1 MMKLRLKWIVI
12 AAAVVALGAGGFH
25 TWQTRKQQKLLI
37 DAQQAAQKDRASVQ
51 LAATDVV
58 TVQTLVLSQGLP
70 ISGQTKAVNAA
81 FVKARVAGELQG
93 LQVRE
98 GDFVQAGQV
107 LARVDSTEYAARLR
121 QSQQQAQAA
130 KAQVDIAQRSFDNNR
145 ALVDQG
151 FISKTGLD
159 ASASNLAAA
168 QASFSAA
175 QSGAEVLQKA
185 VEDTVLRAPIAGQ
198 VAQRLAQNG
207 ERVAIDGRVVEI
219 VDVRRLELEATV
231 AVAEAM
237 QVRVG
242 QSAQLSFEGAAQPV
256 AARVVRINPSATP
269 GSRAVMVY
277 LAITGNEA
285 LRQGLYAQGLLATG
299 SVSALALPLSA
310 VRTDKPAP
318 YVQML
323 EGDRVRHV
331 PVVMG
336 ARGELNQQTMVEVSG
351 LSAGAQILIGG
362 VGPMLADTVVSLA
375 AGAK

>member
-37 DAQQAAQKDRASVQ
+37 DAQQASQKDRASVQ

-81 FVKARVAGELQG
+81 FVKARVAGELQD

-107 LARVDSTEYAARLR
+107 IARVDSTEYAARLR

-185 VEDTVLRAPIAGQ
+185 LEDTVLRAPIAGQ

-242 QSAQLSFEGAAQPV
+242 QSAQLSFEGAAQSV

>member
-37 DAQQAAQKDRASVQ
+37 DAQQASQKDRASVQ

-107 LARVDSTEYAARLR
+107 IARVDSTEYAARLR

-185 VEDTVLRAPIAGQ
+185 LEDTVLRAPIAGQ

-256 AARVVRINPSATP
+256 AARVVRINPNATP

-336 ARGELNQQTMVEVSG
+336 ARGELNQQTMVEVTG
-351 LSAGAQILIGG
+351 LAAGAQILIGG

>member
-1 MMKLRLKWIVI
+1 MMKIQLKWLVI
-12 AAAVVALGAGGFH
+12 AAALVALGAGGFH
-25 TWQTRKQQKLLI
+25 TWQTRKQQQQLI
-37 DAQQAAQKDRASVQ
+37 VAQQESQKSRSAVQ

-58 TVQTLVLSQGLP
+58 TVEKLVLSQGLP
-70 ISGQTKAVNAA
+70 ISGQTKAVNTA
-81 FVKARVAGELQG
+81 FVKARVAGELQD

-98 GDFVQAGQV
+98 GDFLQAGQV
-107 LARVDSTEYAARLR
+107 IARIDSTEYTARLR
-121 QSQQQAQAA
+121 QAQQQAQAA

-159 ASASNLAAA
+159 ASASTLAAA

-175 QSGAEVLQKA
+175 QSGADVLKKA
-185 VEDTVLRAPIAGQ
+185 LEDTVLRAPIAGQ

-207 ERVAIDGRVVEI
+207 ERVAVDGRIVEI

-231 AVAEAM
+231 GAAEAL

-242 QSAQLSFEGAAQPV
+242 QTAQLRFEGATELV
-256 AARVVRINPSATP
+256 AARVVRMNPSATP
-269 GSRAVMVY
+269 GSRAVTVY
-277 LAITGNEA
+277 LALSGNEA

-299 SVSALALPLSA
+299 SLSALALPLSA

-331 PVVMG
+331 PVVLG
-336 ARGELNQQTMVEVSG
+336 ARGESNQQTMVAVSG
-351 LSAGAQILIGG
+351 LPEGAKVLIGG
-362 VGPMLADTVVSLA
+362 VGPMLADTLISLN

>member
-37 DAQQAAQKDRASVQ
+37 DAQQASQKDRASVQ

-58 TVQTLVLSQGLP
+58 MVQTLLLSQGLP

-81 FVKARVAGELQG
+81 FVKARVAGELQD

-98 GDFVQAGQV
+98 GDFVQAGQII
-107 LARVDSTEYAARLR
+107 ARVDSTEYAARLR
-121 QSQQQAQAA
+121 QAQQQAQAA

-185 VEDTVLRAPIAGQ
+185 LEDTVLRAPIAGQ

-310 VRTDKPAP
+310 VRTDKPVP

>member
-1 MMKLRLKWIVI
+1 MKLRLKWIVI

-37 DAQQAAQKDRASVQ
+37 DAQQASQKDRPSVQ
-51 LAATDVV
+51 LATTDVV

-81 FVKARVAGELQG
+81 FVKARAAGELKD

-121 QSQQQAQAA
+121 QAQQQAQAA

-151 FISKTGLD
+151 FISKTALD

-168 QASFSAA
+168 QASFFAA

-207 ERVAIDGRVVEI
+207 ERVAIDSRVVEI

-256 AARVVRINPSATP
+256 AARVVRINPSTTP

-299 SVSALALPLSA
+299 SISALALPLSA

-362 VGPMLADTVVSLA
+362 VGPMRADTVVSLA

>member
-1 MMKLRLKWIVI
+1 MKLRLKWIVI
-12 AAAVVALGAGGFH
+12 AAAVLALGAGGFH
-25 TWQTRKQQKLLI
+25 TWQTRKQQKQLI
-37 DAQQAAQKDRASVQ
+37 DAQQASQKDRASVQ

-58 TVQTLVLSQGLP
+58 TVQTLLLSQGLP

-81 FVKARVAGELQG
+81 FVKARVAGELQE

-98 GDFVQAGQV
+98 GDFVQAGQII
-107 LARVDSTEYAARLR
+107 ARVDSTEYAARLR

-130 KAQVDIAQRSFDNNR
+130 KAQVEIAQRSFDNNR

-242 QSAQLSFEGAAQPV
+242 QSAQLSFEGAAQAV

-351 LSAGAQILIGG
+351 LAAGAQVLIGG
-362 VGPMLADTVVSLA
+362 VGPMLADTVVSVA

>member
-1 MMKLRLKWIVI
+1 MMKLRIKWIVI
-12 AAAVVALGAGGFH
+12 AAAVVGLGAGGFH
-25 TWQTRKQQKLLI
+25 TWKTRKQQKQLI
-37 DAQQAAQKDRASVQ
+37 EAQQAAQKDRPSVQ

-58 TVQTLVLSQGLP
+58 TVQTLLLSQGLP

-81 FVKARVAGELQG
+81 FVKARVAGELQE

-98 GDFVQAGQV
+98 GDFVQAGQII
-107 LARVDSTEYAARLR
+107 ARIDSTEYAARLR
-121 QSQQQAQAA
+121 QAQQQAQAA

-175 QSGAEVLQKA
+175 QAGAEVLQKA
-185 VEDTVLRAPIAGQ
+185 LEDTVLRAPIAGQ

-207 ERVAIDGRVVEI
+207 ERVAIDARVVEI

-256 AARVVRINPSATP
+256 AARVVRINPNATP

-323 EGDRVRHV
+323 EGNRVRHV
-331 PVVMG
+331 PVILG
-336 ARGELNQQTMVEVSG
+336 TRGELNQQTMVEVSG
-351 LSAGAQILIGG
+351 LAAGAQVLMGG
-362 VGPMLADTVVSLA
+362 VGPMLADTLVSTNG
-375 AGAK
+375 GAK

>member
-12 AAAVVALGAGGFH
+12 AACVVGLGAGGFH

-175 QSGAEVLQKA
+175 QAGAEVLQKA

-207 ERVAIDGRVVEI
+207 ERVTIDGRVVEI
-219 VDVRRLELEATV
+219 VDVRSLELEATV

-256 AARVVRINPSATP
+256 AARVVRINPNATP

-351 LSAGAQILIGG
+351 VAAGAQVLIGG
-362 VGPMLADTVVSLA
+362 VGPMLADTLVSTNG
-375 AGAK
+375 GAK

>member
-37 DAQQAAQKDRASVQ
+37 DAQQASQKDRASVQ

-145 ALVDQG
+145 ALVEQG

-242 QSAQLSFEGAAQPV
+242 QSAQLSFEGAAQSV

-375 AGAK
+375 ASAK

>member
-1 MMKLRLKWIVI
+1 MKLRLKWIVI
-12 AAAVVALGAGGFH
+12 AAAVVALGAGGFN

-37 DAQQAAQKDRASVQ
+37 DAQQAAQKDRPSVQ

-58 TVQTLVLSQGLP
+58 TVQTLLLSQGLP

-81 FVKARVAGELQG
+81 FVKARVAGELQD

-98 GDFVQAGQV
+98 GDFVQAGQII
-107 LARVDSTEYAARLR
+107 ARVDSTEYTARLR
-121 QSQQQAQAA
+121 QAQQQAQAA

-151 FISKTGLD
+151 FISKTALD

-207 ERVAIDGRVVEI
+207 ERVAIDARVVEI

-237 QVRVG
+237 QLRVG
-242 QSAQLSFEGAAQPV
+242 QSAQLSFEGAAQSV

-323 EGDRVRHV
+323 EGNRVRHV

-351 LSAGAQILIGG
+351 LAAGAQVLMGG
-362 VGPMLADTVVSLA
+362 VGPMLADTQVSTNG
-375 AGAK
+375 GAK

>member
-1 MMKLRLKWIVI
+1 MKIQLKWLVI
-12 AAAVVALGAGGFH
+12 AAALVALGAGGFH
-25 TWQTRKQQKLLI
+25 TWQTRKQQQQLI
-37 DAQQAAQKDRASVQ
+37 VAQQESQKSRTAVQ

-58 TVQTLVLSQGLP
+58 TVQTVVLSQGLP
-70 ISGQTKAVNAA
+70 ISGQTKAVNTA
-81 FVKARVAGELQG
+81 FVKARVAGELQD

-98 GDFVQAGQV
+98 GDFLQAGQV
-107 LARVDSTEYAARLR
+107 IARIDSTEYTARLR
-121 QSQQQAQAA
+121 QAQQQAQAA

-175 QSGAEVLQKA
+175 QSGADVLQKA
-185 VEDTVLRAPIAGQ
+185 LEDTVLRAPIAGQ
-198 VAQRLAQNG
+198 VAQRLAQSG
-207 ERVAIDGRVVEI
+207 ERVGVDSRIVEI

-231 AVAEAM
+231 GAAEAL
-237 QVRVG
+237 QVSVG
-242 QSAQLSFEGAAQPV
+242 QTAQLRFEGATELV
-256 AARVVRINPSATP
+256 AARVVRMNPSATP
-269 GSRAVMVY
+269 GSRAVTVY
-277 LAITGNEA
+277 LALSGNEA

-299 SVSALALPLSA
+299 SLSALALPLSA

-331 PVVMG
+331 PVVLG
-336 ARGELNQQTMVEVSG
+336 ARGESNQQTMVAVSG
-351 LSAGAQILIGG
+351 LPEGAKVLIGG
-362 VGPMLADTVVSLA
+362 VGPMLADTLISLNG
-375 AGAK
+375 GAK

>member
-37 DAQQAAQKDRASVQ
+37 DAQQASQKDRASVQ

-58 TVQTLVLSQGLP
+58 MVQTLLLSQGLP

-81 FVKARVAGELQG
+81 FVKARVAGELQD

-107 LARVDSTEYAARLR
+107 IARVDSTEYTARLR

-175 QSGAEVLQKA
+175 QSGADVLQKA

-207 ERVAIDGRVVEI
+207 ERVAIDARVVEI

-310 VRTDKPAP
+310 VRTDKPVP

-351 LSAGAQILIGG
+351 LSAGAQILLGG

>member
-25 TWQTRKQQKLLI
+25 TWQTRKQQKQLI
-37 DAQQAAQKDRASVQ
+37 DAQQASQKDRSSVQ
-51 LAATDVV
+51 LAATDVLA
-58 TVQTLVLSQGLP
+58 VQTLLLSQGLP

-81 FVKARVAGELQG
+81 FVKARVAGELQD

-98 GDFVQAGQV
+98 GDFVQAGQII
-107 LARVDSTEYAARLR
+107 ARVDSTEYAARAR
-121 QSQQQAQAA
+121 QAQQQAQAA
-130 KAQVDIAQRSFDNNR
+130 KAQVEIAQRSFDNNR

-207 ERVAIDGRVVEI
+207 ERVAVDGRVVEI

-242 QSAQLSFEGAAQPV
+242 QSAQLSFEGAAHSV

-310 VRTDKPAP
+310 VRTDKPVP

-336 ARGELNQQTMVEVSG
+336 TRGELNQQTMVEVSG
-351 LSAGAQILIGG
+351 LVAGAQVLIGG
-362 VGPMLADTVVSLA
+362 VGPMLADTVVNLT

>member
-37 DAQQAAQKDRASVQ
+37 DAQQASQKDRASVQ

-58 TVQTLVLSQGLP
+58 TVQTLLLSQGLP

-242 QSAQLSFEGAAQPV
+242 QSAQLSFEGAAQSV

-375 AGAK
+375 VGAK

>member
-12 AAAVVALGAGGFH
+12 ATAVVALGAGGFH
-25 TWQTRKQQKLLI
+25 TWQTRKQQKQLI
-37 DAQQAAQKDRASVQ
+37 EAQQGSQKDRASVQ

-58 TVQTLVLSQGLP
+58 TVQTLLLSQGLP

-81 FVKARVAGELQG
+81 FVKARVAGELQE

-98 GDFVQAGQV
+98 GDFVQAGQII
-107 LARVDSTEYAARLR
+107 ARVDSTEYAARLR

-130 KAQVDIAQRSFDNNR
+130 KAQVEIAQRSFDNNR
-145 ALVDQG
+145 ALVEQG

-207 ERVAIDGRVVEI
+207 ERVGVDARVVEI

-242 QSAQLSFEGAAQPV
+242 QSAQLSFEGAAQSV

-318 YVQML
+318 YVQTL

-331 PVVMG
+331 PGVMG

-351 LSAGAQILIGG
+351 LAAGAQVLIGG

>member
-37 DAQQAAQKDRASVQ
+37 DAQQASQKDRASVQ

-58 TVQTLVLSQGLP
+58 TVQTLLLSQGLP

-98 GDFVQAGQV
+98 GDFVQAGQII
-107 LARVDSTEYAARLR
+107 ARVDSTEYAARLR
-121 QSQQQAQAA
+121 QAQQQAQAA
-130 KAQVDIAQRSFDNNR
+130 KAQVEIAQRSFDNNR

-185 VEDTVLRAPIAGQ
+185 LEDTVLRAPIAGQ

-310 VRTDKPAP
+310 VRTDKPVP

-351 LSAGAQILIGG
+351 LSAGAQILLGG

>member
-37 DAQQAAQKDRASVQ
+37 DAQQASQKDRASVQ

-242 QSAQLSFEGAAQPV
+242 QSAQLSFEGAAQSV

-375 AGAK
+375 VGAK

>member
-37 DAQQAAQKDRASVQ
+37 DAQQASQKDRASVQ

-58 TVQTLVLSQGLP
+58 MVQTLLLSQGLP

-98 GDFVQAGQV
+98 GDFVQAGQII
-107 LARVDSTEYAARLR
+107 ARVDSTEYAARLR
-121 QSQQQAQAA
+121 QAQQQAQAA

-185 VEDTVLRAPIAGQ
+185 LEDTVLRAPIAGQ

-310 VRTDKPAP
+310 VRTDKPVP

>member
-1 MMKLRLKWIVI
+1 MKLRLKWFVI
-12 AAAVVALGAGGFH
+12 AAAVVALGTGGFQ
-25 TWQTRKQQKLLI
+25 TWQTRKQQKQLI
-37 DAQQAAQKDRASVQ
+37 EAQQAAQKDQVSVQ
-51 LAATDVV
+51 LSASDVV
-58 TVQTLVLSQGLP
+58 TVQTVLLSQGLP

-98 GDFVQAGQV
+98 GDFVQAGQIV
-107 LARVDSTEYAARLR
+107 ARIDSTEYAARLR
-121 QSQQQAQAA
+121 QAQQQAQAA
-130 KAQVDIAQRSFDNNR
+130 KAQVEIAQRSFDNNR

-151 FISKTGLD
+151 FISKTALD

-168 QASFSAA
+168 QASLAAA
-175 QSGAEVLQKA
+175 QSGADVLQKT

-207 ERVAIDGRVVEI
+207 ERVAVDGRIVEI

-242 QSAQLSFEGAAQPV
+242 QSAQLSFDGNAPSV
-256 AARVVRINPSATP
+256 AATVVRINPNATP

-277 LAITGNEA
+277 LAIAGNEA
-285 LRQGLYAQGLLATG
+285 LRQGIFAQGLLATG

-318 YVQML
+318 YVQII

-331 PVVMG
+331 PVTLGV
-336 ARGELNQQTMVEVSG
+336 RGEFNQQTMVAVSG
-351 LSAGAQILIGG
+351 LSAGTQVLMGG
-362 VGPMLADTVVSLA
+362 VGPMLADTVVNLNG
-375 AGAK
+375 GAK

>member
-25 TWQTRKQQKLLI
+25 TWQTRKQQKQLI
-37 DAQQAAQKDRASVQ
+37 DAQQASQKDRPSVQ

-58 TVQTLVLSQGLP
+58 AVQTLLLSQGLP

-81 FVKARVAGELQG
+81 FVKARVAGELQD

-107 LARVDSTEYAARLR
+107 IARVDSTEYAARAR

-130 KAQVDIAQRSFDNNR
+130 KAQVEIAQRSFDNNR

-185 VEDTVLRAPIAGQ
+185 LEDTVLRAPIAGQ

-207 ERVAIDGRVVEI
+207 ERVAVDARVLEI

-242 QSAQLSFEGAAQPV
+242 QSAQLSFEGAAQSV

-331 PVVMG
+331 PVIMG

-351 LSAGAQILIGG
+351 LVAGAQVLIGG
-362 VGPMLADTVVSLA
+362 VGPMLADTVVNLA

>member
-1 MMKLRLKWIVI
+1 MKLRLKWIVI
-12 AAAVVALGAGGFH
+12 AAAVLALGAGGFH
-25 TWQTRKQQKLLI
+25 TWQTRKQQKQLI
-37 DAQQAAQKDRASVQ
+37 DAQQASQKDRPSVQ

-58 TVQTLVLSQGLP
+58 TVQTLLLSQGLP

-81 FVKARVAGELQG
+81 FVKARVAGELQE

-98 GDFVQAGQV
+98 GDFVQAGQII
-107 LARVDSTEYAARLR
+107 ARVDSTEYAARLR
-121 QSQQQAQAA
+121 QAQQQAQAA
-130 KAQVDIAQRSFDNNR
+130 KAQVEIAQRSFDNNR
-145 ALVDQG
+145 ALVEQG

-185 VEDTVLRAPIAGQ
+185 LEDTVLRAPIAGQ

-207 ERVAIDGRVVEI
+207 ERVGVDARVVEI

-231 AVAEAM
+231 TVAEAM

-242 QSAQLSFEGAAQPV
+242 QSAQLSFEGAAQSV

-351 LSAGAQILIGG
+351 LAAGAQVLIGG
-362 VGPMLADTVVSLA
+362 VGPMLADTVVNLA

>member
-12 AAAVVALGAGGFH
+12 AAAMVALGAGGFH

-37 DAQQAAQKDRASVQ
+37 DAQQASQKDRASVQ

-81 FVKARVAGELQG
+81 FVKARVAGELQD

-98 GDFVQAGQV
+98 GDFVQAGQII
-107 LARVDSTEYAARLR
+107 ARADSTEYAARLR

-175 QSGAEVLQKA
+175 QAGAEVLQKA

-237 QVRVG
+237 QVRLG

-256 AARVVRINPSATP
+256 AARVVRINPNATP

-375 AGAK
+375 VGAK

>member
-1 MMKLRLKWIVI
+1 MKLRLKWIVI
-12 AAAVVALGAGGFH
+12 AAAVLALGAGGFH
-25 TWQTRKQQKLLI
+25 TWQTRKQQKQLI
-37 DAQQAAQKDRASVQ
+37 DAQQASQKDRASVQ

-58 TVQTLVLSQGLP
+58 TVQTLLLSQGLP

-81 FVKARVAGELQG
+81 FVKARVAGELQE

-98 GDFVQAGQV
+98 GDFVQAGQII
-107 LARVDSTEYAARLR
+107 ARVDSTEYAARLR

-130 KAQVDIAQRSFDNNR
+130 KAQVEIAQRSFDNNR
-145 ALVDQG
+145 ALVEQG

-242 QSAQLSFEGAAQPV
+242 QSAQLSFEGAAQAV

-351 LSAGAQILIGG
+351 LAAGAQVLIGG
-362 VGPMLADTVVSLA
+362 VGPMLADTVVSVA
-375 AGAK
+375 TGAK

>member
-12 AAAVVALGAGGFH
+12 AAVVAGLGAGGFH
-25 TWQTRKQQKLLI
+25 TWKTRKQQKQLI
-37 DAQQAAQKDRASVQ
+37 EAQQAAQKDRPSVQ
-51 LAATDVV
+51 LAATDLV
-58 TVQTLVLSQGLP
+58 TVQTLLLSQGLP

-81 FVKARVAGELQG
+81 FVKARVAGELQE

-98 GDFVQAGQV
+98 GDFVQAGQII
-107 LARVDSTEYAARLR
+107 ARIDSTDYAARLR
-121 QSQQQAQAA
+121 QAQQQAQAA

-175 QSGAEVLQKA
+175 QAGAEVLQKA
-185 VEDTVLRAPIAGQ
+185 LEDTVLRAPIAGQ
-198 VAQRLAQNG
+198 VAQRLAQNS
-207 ERVAIDGRVVEI
+207 ERVATDARVVEI

-242 QSAQLSFEGAAQPV
+242 QSAQLRFEGAAQPV

-323 EGDRVRHV
+323 EGNRVRHV
-331 PVVMG
+331 PVILGM
-336 ARGELNQQTMVEVSG
+336 RGELNQQTMVEVSG
-351 LSAGAQILIGG
+351 LAAGAQVLMGG
-362 VGPMLADTVVSLA
+362 VGPMLADTLVSTNG
-375 AGAK
+375 GAK

>member
-1 MMKLRLKWIVI
+1 MKLRLKWIVI
-12 AAAVVALGAGGFH
+12 AAAVLALGAGGFH
-25 TWQTRKQQKLLI
+25 TWQTRKQQKQLI
-37 DAQQAAQKDRASVQ
+37 DAQQASQKDRASVQ

-58 TVQTLVLSQGLP
+58 TVQTLLLSQGLP

-81 FVKARVAGELQG
+81 FVKARVAGELQE

-98 GDFVQAGQV
+98 GDFVQAGQII
-107 LARVDSTEYAARLR
+107 ARVDSTEYAARLR

-130 KAQVDIAQRSFDNNR
+130 KAQVEIAQRSFDNNR

-175 QSGAEVLQKA
+175 QSGTEVLQKA
-185 VEDTVLRAPIAGQ
+185 LEDTVLRAPIAGQ
-198 VAQRLAQNG
+198 VAQRLAQSG
-207 ERVAIDGRVVEI
+207 ERVAVDARVVEI

-242 QSAQLSFEGAAQPV
+242 QSAQLSFEGAAQAV

-351 LSAGAQILIGG
+351 LAAGAQVLIGG
-362 VGPMLADTVVSLA
+362 VGPMLADTVVSVA

>member
-37 DAQQAAQKDRASVQ
+37 NAQQASQKDRASVQ

-107 LARVDSTEYAARLR
+107 IARVDSTEYAARLR

-242 QSAQLSFEGAAQPV
+242 QSAQLSFEGAAQSV

>member
-1 MMKLRLKWIVI
+1 MMKLRIKWIVI
-12 AAAVVALGAGGFH
+12 AAAVVGLGAGGFH
-25 TWQTRKQQKLLI
+25 TWKTRKQQKQLI
-37 DAQQAAQKDRASVQ
+37 EAQQAAQKDRPSVQ

-70 ISGQTKAVNAA
+70 IAGQTKAVNAA
-81 FVKARVAGELQG
+81 FVKARVAGELQE

-98 GDFVQAGQV
+98 GDFVQAGQII
-107 LARVDSTEYAARLR
+107 ARIDSTEYAARLR
-121 QSQQQAQAA
+121 QAQQQAQAA

-175 QSGAEVLQKA
+175 QSGADVLQKA
-185 VEDTVLRAPIAGQ
+185 LEDTVLRAPIAGQ

-207 ERVAIDGRVVEI
+207 ERVAIDARVVEI

-256 AARVVRINPSATP
+256 AARVVRINPNATP

-323 EGDRVRHV
+323 EGNRVRHV

-351 LSAGAQILIGG
+351 LAAGAQVLIGG
-362 VGPMLADTVVSLA
+362 VGPMLADTLVSTNG
-375 AGAK
+375 GAK

>member
-1 MMKLRLKWIVI
+1 MKLRIKWIVI
-12 AAAVVALGAGGFH
+12 AAAVVGLGAGGFH
-25 TWQTRKQQKLLI
+25 TWQTRKQQKQLI
-37 DAQQAAQKDRASVQ
+37 EAQQAAQKDRPSVQ
-51 LAATDVV
+51 LSATDVV
-58 TVQTLVLSQGLP
+58 TVQTLLLSQGLP

-81 FVKARVAGELQG
+81 FVKARVAGELQE

-98 GDFVQAGQV
+98 GDFVQAGQII
-107 LARVDSTEYAARLR
+107 ARIDSTEYAARLR
-121 QSQQQAQAA
+121 QAQQQAQAA

-175 QSGAEVLQKA
+175 QAGAEVLQKA
-185 VEDTVLRAPIAGQ
+185 LEDTVLRAPIAGQ

-207 ERVAIDGRVVEI
+207 ERVAIDARVVEI

-323 EGDRVRHV
+323 EGNRVRHV
-331 PVVMG
+331 PVILG
-336 ARGELNQQTMVEVSG
+336 TRGELNQQTMVEVSG
-351 LSAGAQILIGG
+351 LAAGAQVLIGG
-362 VGPMLADTVVSLA
+362 VGPMLADTLVSTNG
-375 AGAK
+375 GAK